1 MNGVKILPGVQQKM
15 WDTFR
20 SETDKG
26 DVSQAIL
33 EVWGELQSLKV
44 AQQSAQA
51 ETEFRDLYLDRSRA
65 LYELEVTSDLGDAMV
80 KTTAVRYQTM
90 KTNFMMALAWARL
103 DALLGRK
110 VFAEQ
115 PDTSAVQMEKD
126 S

>member
-1 MNGVKILPGVQQKM
+1 
-15 WDTFR
+15 
-20 SETDKG
+20 
-26 DVSQAIL
+26 
-33 EVWGELQSLKV
+33 
-44 AQQSAQA
+44 
-51 ETEFRDLYLDRSRA
+51 
-65 LYELEVTSDLGDAMV
+65 VTSDWGDAMV